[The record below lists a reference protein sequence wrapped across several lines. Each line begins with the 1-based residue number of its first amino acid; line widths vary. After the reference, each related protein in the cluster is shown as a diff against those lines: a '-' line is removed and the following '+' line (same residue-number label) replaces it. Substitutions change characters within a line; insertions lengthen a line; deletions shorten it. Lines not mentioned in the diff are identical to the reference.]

1 MEFITPQLITWT
13 LTGLAVLFLVIGF
26 LRGYIRGTHKAV
38 YTFVVSLVVIFG
50 LWMLLTP
57 IIRRLIETDISFIYT
72 FTYEGFE
79 FKSLGEGIEFVTKY
93 LLGFIKEDGGVLV
106 DTTNIAINET
116 MLYGL
121 IYGLAEMLLR
131 VVLLIVIL
139 VLNWTLFRFISWII
153 YKFIKPKKYDKFG
166 KKTKTKKNRLI
177 GGAIGAVNMLFIYL
191 ILSIPLAGVF
201 SVADNAAD
209 LLEQSKKEETE
220 IINLSFGTEV
230 IKLSGENIT
239 NIEISNLK
247 PWTGIY
253 RNSLCGKLFSI
264 KFGGTELD
272 CAMFDKVFSF
282 VAADEKIA
290 IRKEIDVVSDSV
302 SVIKEDIIQP
312 IMNDED
318 IIKALDN
325 LSSDEVREMF
335 TELGN
340 LKIVDIVVPIGLES
354 AIIYVKND
362 DELVTEYASIVDIL
376 ETVNPD
382 DIVVSDTIVQIGE
395 VGASLFELVE
405 KSGYKISELLAPA
418 EGGASANYLDILL
431 KVDTEAVTNVFD
443 AIGNISIIDTIQE
456 ISFAALED
464 YLDSSELE
472 KYILM
477 YPRITLS
484 EDGYYEIGGV
494 KTNIKEIE
502 GKDINNLLISLDENN
517 NWVIEGIATDINGSE
532 NLFKIQ
538 LDGIKIT
545 DEIKNVGSLYSA
557 FKNLGINSF
566 SELSAFIEGGPDAEG
581 SLDLSK
587 FTYENIDG
595 LFDALLSFKIISNHT
610 DNIFVILNNF
620 LPNEYHGM
628 IEVSDLESDD
638 LTSLVYAAKV
648 VAETGVLWNMEE
660 TIKTNGE
667 LDYAKLYNVFT
678 EVKDELAEGI
688 CGSSLVVDNINAVAD
703 YAIKT
708 FVPNLTF
715 DFSCINWET
724 EGEAELKK
732 LFNVVSAALKHGNKI
747 TSDFYSLTETEL
759 DEICD
764 ALAENI
770 SSSKLLQNNMNNI
783 LDFVS
788 NLEGFKELGLVLEKL
803 DNWNEEELRKIFEAV
818 KVVVKV
824 MAPSEEGEEKN
835 LLVEILSLEQED
847 IDKFLDSEFI
857 LKTLIHNLI
866 EMSKEGG
873 PLYEIIIV
881 NLDVDSPEWY
891 DVYEGDVRVKDGE
904 LRTVL
909 TNAVKLI
916 NGIEDFEDTDALIE
930 KVVRNIADLSNNF
943 GEEDDEVGDLLSS
956 IIITDTLIYYLENLD
971 TKVSEELAEI
981 IIVSDN
987 IVWKDT
993 DTEKGELRKILAA
1006 FKDVLIDEDGNVII
1020 KDLQEG
1026 DSNKIISVVAGLDDN
1041 KFDTILDSKI
1051 ILDTIVKFIEDFS
1064 EESEES
1070 SFTIFLK
1077 DKVRDDAYWRSELKS
1092 VIKGLKLIVIDED
1105 GNFIELGNDTKQY
1118 IDLLVDIEDEDIDTL
1133 CASEILVDT
1142 LAHLLIDLADQ
1153 EDSFFVV
1160 SSKFRSE
1167 TWDDTMT
1174 SIWREEIKKIITT
1187 GKVLLVDEEG
1197 NSVFDVLTG
1206 NDTNK
1211 QVQILVDIKEE
1222 KYDDLVA
1229 SEIITDT
1236 IAKIIIDMGDG
1247 TITISEKVKAFTT
1260 SEWQEEIIDIITSVK
1275 MILVDE
1281 EGNVDIDNITSNI
1294 NTLITNVV
1302 NLNNN
1307 PNGENDEIGTLLG
1320 SEIICDTIIEQ
1331 IKLQSKENGGMLVVS
1346 DSIAWKDTIVNNSV
1360 TETGELRNI
1369 FSAISTL
1376 FKDKEIDLE
1385 NIDVNGMITDIIN
1398 LTNEPNGANDEVGK
1412 LLSSKVLSDTII
1424 DLLEEQSK
1432 ENGGALVV
1440 ADNIKWEDT
1449 IVNNV
1454 VTETGEL
1461 RNIFSAISTLF
1472 KDKEIDLE
1480 DINVNEMINDI
1491 INLTN
1496 EPNGAND
1503 EVGKLLSSKVL
1514 SDTIIDLLEEQSKEN
1529 GGALVVADN
1538 IKWEDTIVNNVVTE
1552 TGELRN
1558 IFSAISTLFKDKEI
1572 DLEDINVNEMIND
1585 IINLTNEPNGANDE
1599 VGKLLS
1605 SKVLSDTIID
1615 LLEEQ
1620 SKENGGMLQV
1630 ADSIVWADEVQNGVV
1645 TKPGELRNIFS
1656 AISVMYKDS
1665 EIDFDSINVDEILEK
1680 AKSLNNNPNGE
1691 NDEVGKLVSSKVI
1704 GDTAIA
1710 ELIKL
1715 GEEGTITVKYA
1726 QDDVRWYDTISN
1738 GVITSEGEL
1747 RSIFSVIPVIFTDTV
1762 DMNSINANI
1771 ILDLSDTD
1779 VDKVL
1784 KSVVFSD
1791 TIETKLYE
1799 LDGQSGIVVNEI
1811 ADLNSEVKAI
1821 IKAANIILDDG
1832 SGNVDLDNPNFD
1844 VEKAINLTDAEQDTV
1859 LASNII
1865 VDTIKAKLIEMSEDE
1880 TSMLVVNSNNIPNWK
1895 AEIKNILGSIKMILK
1910 PDSDNKYLSNPQVDY
1925 EKIYNLEEADIT
1937 KLLSSD
1943 IITDT
1948 LAIALVDTEALETE
1962 KLVGEITSTV
1972 PGFNQMSKHDKN
1984 MAITNSNV
1992 WRDDSVQNGEVHK
2005 LLTAAQILIEDEEVN
2020 INKLKSIN
2028 DDEIDT
2034 VLKSRIILDTFYRE
2048 IDALSEGADA
2058 VLFIKEGT
2066 VKDALEAKK
2075 FIKSIKVVLGDQDIT
2090 NMDSTEFN
2098 FDKFTSLSD
2107 SEIET
2112 LTDSSILRY
2121 SAAKKVYPVL
2131 TDGALSDY
2139 VVVKGSNEEA
2149 KLDTISGDLDNLL
2162 VMVRD
2167 MEQKHNIS
2175 YENFAF
2181 EEFLNAIEGA
2191 SDKNAKADAIADTL
2205 LVSNIMKDSV
2215 DTMMH
2220 TVLEG
2225 QLDDEMLEAV
2235 DLDMNKEPIGGR
2247 NEWLDYDANGNGT
2260 IEENEIG
2267 EFKKIFRLLGN
2278 IDQFTNDNASNN
2290 SNITDKD
2297 EIAVPLKQ
2305 VNDSKVL
2312 CGIIPMFVDK
2322 ATANVET
2329 WKYNETDPLYK
2340 ETLSKEEWDE
2350 EIDVIS
2356 TIIAL
2361 VNNEDSIANLGSID
2375 VNDENF
2381 ALDSLSTLL
2390 KEIAKSRILDIS
2402 NIEDFVQTGVNDAFF
2417 EGENK
2422 VTVTAVYTG
2431 SVHSEK
2437 VDAWNHETTG
2447 EIDAL
2452 ISSIEKLRNVK
2463 NTSISDKTLAPFNLH
2478 AHKYMGEVNACFMG
2492 QFLDSAKNSTMLS
2505 SVIVTI
2511 VYEITGQTI
2520 QDSAVESTNFTALM
2534 VAAAKLATGQF
2545 PF

>member
-191 ILSIPLAGVF
+191 IISIPLAGVF

-209 LLEQSKKEETE
+209 LLEQSKEEETE

-340 LKIVDIVVPIGLES
+340 LKIVDIVAPIGLES

-595 LFDALLSFKIISNHT
+595 LFDALLDFKIISNHT
-610 DNIFVILNNF
+610 DNIFVVLNNF

-732 LFNVVSAALKHGNKI
+732 LFNVVNAALKHGNKI

-981 IIVSDN
+981 IVVSDN

-1006 FKDVLIDEDGNVII
+1006 FKDVLIDEDGNVIV

-1026 DSNKIISVVAGLDDN
+1026 DSNKIISVVAGLDDS

-1118 IDLLVDIEDEDIDTL
+1118 IDLLLDIEDEDIDTL

-1174 SIWREEIKKIITT
+1174 SVWKEEIKKIITT

-1346 DSIAWKDTIVNNSV
+1346 DSIAWKDTV
-1360 TETGELRNI
+1360 
-1369 FSAISTL
+1369 
-1376 FKDKEIDLE
+1376 
-1385 NIDVNGMITDIIN
+1385 
-1398 LTNEPNGANDEVGK
+1398 
-1412 LLSSKVLSDTII
+1412 
-1424 DLLEEQSK
+1424 
-1432 ENGGALVV
+1432 
-1440 ADNIKWEDT
+1440 
-1449 IVNNV
+1449 VNNV
-1454 VTETGEL
+1454 ITETGEL

-1480 DINVNEMINDI
+1480 DINVNEMI
-1491 INLTN
+1491 T
-1496 EPNGAND
+1496 
-1503 EVGKLLSSKVL
+1503 
-1514 SDTIIDLLEEQSKEN
+1514 
-1529 GGALVVADN
+1529 
-1538 IKWEDTIVNNVVTE
+1538 
-1552 TGELRN
+1552 
-1558 IFSAISTLFKDKEI
+1558 
-1572 DLEDINVNEMIND
+1572 D

-2066 VKDALEAKK
+2066 VKDVLEAKK

-2452 ISSIEKLRNVK
+2452 INSIEKLRNVK

>member
-1 MEFITPQLITWT
+1 MEFITPQLITWA

-79 FKSLGEGIEFVTKY
+79 IKSLGEGIEFATKY

-272 CAMFDKVFSF
+272 CVMFDKVFSF

-325 LSSDEVREMF
+325 LSSEEVSEMF

-443 AIGNISIIDTIQE
+443 AIGNISIIDTIQD

-545 DEIKNVGSLYSA
+545 DEIKNVGTLYSA
-557 FKNLGINSF
+557 FKKLGINSF

-595 LFDALLSFKIISNHT
+595 LFDALLDFKIISNHT
-610 DNIFVILNNF
+610 DNIFVVLNNF

-628 IEVSDLESDD
+628 IEVSDLESAD

-724 EGEAELKK
+724 EGETELKK

-930 KVVRNIADLSNNF
+930 KVVKNIADLSNNF

-1026 DSNKIISVVAGLDDN
+1026 DSNKIIGVVAGLDDS

-1077 DKVRDDAYWRSELKS
+1077 DKVRDDDYWRSELKS

-1174 SIWREEIKKIITT
+1174 SAWREEIKKIITT

-1346 DSIAWKDTIVNNSV
+1346 DSIAWKDTV
-1360 TETGELRNI
+1360 
-1369 FSAISTL
+1369 
-1376 FKDKEIDLE
+1376 
-1385 NIDVNGMITDIIN
+1385 
-1398 LTNEPNGANDEVGK
+1398 
-1412 LLSSKVLSDTII
+1412 
-1424 DLLEEQSK
+1424 
-1432 ENGGALVV
+1432 
-1440 ADNIKWEDT
+1440 
-1449 IVNNV
+1449 VNNV
-1454 VTETGEL
+1454 ITETGEL

-1480 DINVNEMINDI
+1480 DINVNEMI
-1491 INLTN
+1491 T
-1496 EPNGAND
+1496 
-1503 EVGKLLSSKVL
+1503 
-1514 SDTIIDLLEEQSKEN
+1514 
-1529 GGALVVADN
+1529 
-1538 IKWEDTIVNNVVTE
+1538 
-1552 TGELRN
+1552 
-1558 IFSAISTLFKDKEI
+1558 
-1572 DLEDINVNEMIND
+1572 D

-1895 AEIKNILGSIKMILK
+1895 AEIKNILGSIKMILE

-1992 WRDDSVQNGEVHK
+1992 WRDDSAQNGEVHK

-2225 QLDDEMLEAV
+2225 QLDGEMLEAV

-2290 SNITDKD
+2290 SHITDKD

-2452 ISSIEKLRNVK
+2452 INSIEKLRNVK

>member
-57 IIRRLIETDISFIYT
+57 IINRLIETDISFIYT
-72 FTYEGFE
+72 LTYKGFE
-79 FKSLGEGIEFVTKY
+79 IKSLGEGIEFATKY

-191 ILSIPLAGVF
+191 IISIPLAGVF

-209 LLEQSKKEETE
+209 LLEQSKEEETE

-340 LKIVDIVVPIGLES
+340 LKIVDIVAPIGLES

-443 AIGNISIIDTIQE
+443 AIGNIAIIDTIQE

-517 NWVIEGIATDINGSE
+517 NWIIEGIATDINGSE

-557 FKNLGINSF
+557 FKNLEINSF

-595 LFDALLSFKIISNHT
+595 LFEALLDFKIISNHT
-610 DNIFVILNNF
+610 DNIFVVLNNF

-688 CGSSLVVDNINAVAD
+688 CGSRLVVDNINAVAD

-881 NLDVDSPEWY
+881 NLDIDSPEWY

-930 KVVRNIADLSNNF
+930 KVVKNIADLSNNF

-971 TKVSEELAEI
+971 TKLSEELAEI
-981 IIVSDN
+981 IVVSDN

-1006 FKDVLIDEDGNVII
+1006 FKDVLIDEDGNVIV

-1153 EDSFFVV
+1153 EDSFFVI
-1160 SSKFRSE
+1160 SSKFRNE

-1174 SIWREEIKKIITT
+1174 SVWREEIKKIITT

-1346 DSIAWKDTIVNNSV
+1346 DSIAWKDTV
-1360 TETGELRNI
+1360 
-1369 FSAISTL
+1369 
-1376 FKDKEIDLE
+1376 
-1385 NIDVNGMITDIIN
+1385 
-1398 LTNEPNGANDEVGK
+1398 
-1412 LLSSKVLSDTII
+1412 
-1424 DLLEEQSK
+1424 
-1432 ENGGALVV
+1432 
-1440 ADNIKWEDT
+1440 
-1449 IVNNV
+1449 VNNV
-1454 VTETGEL
+1454 ITETGEL

-1514 SDTIIDLLEEQSKEN
+1514 SDTIIDLLKEQSKEN

-1538 IKWEDTIVNNVVTE
+1538 IKWEDTIENNSVTE

-1572 DLEDINVNEMIND
+1572 DLENIDVNGMITD

-1715 GEEGTITVKYA
+1715 GEEGTITVKYG

-1895 AEIKNILGSIKMILK
+1895 AEIKNILGSIKMILE

-1992 WRDDSVQNGEVHK
+1992 WRDDSAQNGEVHK

-2278 IDQFTNDNASNN
+2278 IDQFTNADASNN

-2381 ALDSLSTLL
+2381 ALDSLRTLL

-2402 NIEDFVQTGVNDAFF
+2402 NIEDFVQSGVNDAFF

-2463 NTSISDKTLAPFNLH
+2463 NTSISDKTLAPVNLH